1 MPMENKFIKIIK
13 SGRGRDIFSNSSLVC
28 YSFSS
33 EGDVWETLINYEE
46 WRLQINKKSGVC
58 RIIESSIVRKVFTS
72 LKSVEELINK
82 KIN

>member
-1 MPMENKFIKIIK
+1 MENKFIKIIK

-46 WRLQINKKSGVC
+46 WRLQINKKNGIC
-58 RIIESSIVRKVFTS
+58 RIIESSIVRKVFAS
-72 LKSVEELINK
+72 LKNVE
-82 KIN
+82 